1 MEEIR
6 TITLLREAYKVVP
19 LTKRMAGGF
28 TTKTYSVEAPDIWER
43 LTSYD
48 KAKDLTEDLY
58 TFIYKEVYNECEDQ
72 ANSGDLLYSDKELTL
87 FIPGGQ
93 ISVRAMYCEAE
104 STSDISL
111 SISISSLPDEDE
123 HGNEIEYNVQIN
135 EMIELLES
143 FEFSRKM
150 NDQDSLRF
158 EGLQDRAHE
167 IYRRLHPED

>member
-6 TITLLREAYKVVP
+6 TITLLREAYKVAP

-72 ANSGDLLYSDKELTL
+72 ANLGDLLYSDKELTL
-87 FIPGGQ
+87 FIQGGQ

-104 STSDISL
+104 GTSDISL
-111 SISISSLPDEDE
+111 SISISSLPDEDD
-123 HGNEIEYNVQIN
+123 EIESNVQIN
-135 EMIELLES
+135 EMIEILEA
-143 FEFSRKM
+143 FEFSRQM
-150 NDQDSLRF
+150 DDQDALRF

-167 IYRRLHPED
+167 IYRRLHSED